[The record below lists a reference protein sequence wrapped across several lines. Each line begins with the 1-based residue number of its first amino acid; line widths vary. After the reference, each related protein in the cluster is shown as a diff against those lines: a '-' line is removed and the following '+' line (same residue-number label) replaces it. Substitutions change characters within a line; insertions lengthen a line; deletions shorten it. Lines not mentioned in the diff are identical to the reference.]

1 MRQKIVLAVIAA
13 AAALILWRVF
23 QPQQGEDVAAE
34 ADAGPTS
41 AVLRR
46 GNGSEPEA
54 LNPHNART
62 DSAFNIVRDLF
73 EGLTSHDPD
82 GKVVPG
88 VAESWQVSDDGQ
100 VYTFTLR
107 QDARWSNGDPLT
119 AADFVYSF
127 RRLADPATGA
137 YYAASLSPVVNA
149 GAIIAGS
156 LPPEELGVE
165 ATGPH
170 TLVMRLRSPTP
181 YILDLCTHPSMS
193 PVHRPSIEKHGD
205 AYGRP
210 ENLVSNGAFVVSEWV
225 VGSYV
230 AAERNTEYWGNSAN
244 AIDKVIFYNTV
255 DTSAELQR
263 YRADELDFTGSIP
276 LPQFNWIKQN
286 LGKELHISPYLTTYY
301 YGLNL
306 TRPPFAGN
314 AKLRQALAMA
324 VDRELLTERITGTG
338 ELPAYGWVPPGTNYY
353 TPQSFSWANLAPQE
367 RIAEAQRLYAEAGY
381 SRERPLRVELR
392 YNTADLHR
400 RVAVAVG
407 EMWKEHLGV
416 ELTLVNE
423 EFRVMIQNIR
433 EKQVTE
439 IFRSSWVG
447 DYNDAFTFSQFL
459 HTDFGLN
466 LVGYANPKYDALL
479 EQAAAETDLRRR
491 RALLEEAERLM
502 LADTPLIPLYFHVS
516 RHLVKPHVRGWRDN
530 IMNTHYSKHLSLQ

>member
-1 MRQKIVLAVIAA
+1 MRQKIILAVIAA

-23 QPQQGEDVAAE
+23 LPQEGEQTAAP
-34 ADAGPTS
+34 ADDGPRL

-46 GNGSEPEA
+46 GNGPEPEA

-62 DSAFNIVRDLF
+62 DAAFNISRDLF
-73 EGLTSHDPD
+73 EGLTTHDPD
-82 GKVVPG
+82 GKIVPG
-88 VAESWQVSDDGQ
+88 VAESWEVSDDGLT
-100 VYTFTLR
+100 YTFTLR
-107 QDARWSNGDPLT
+107 EDARWSNGDPLT
-119 AADFVYSF
+119 AEDFVYSF
-127 RRLADPATGA
+127 RRLVDPAVGA

-149 GAIIAGS
+149 DVIIAGN
-156 LPPEELGVE
+156 LPPQDLGVR
-165 ATGPH
+165 ALGPR
-170 TLVMRLRSPTP
+170 TLEIVLRAPTP
-181 YILDLCTHPSMS
+181 YILDLCSHPSMF
-193 PVHRPSIEKHGD
+193 PVHRPSIETHGD
-205 AYGRP
+205 GYGRP
-210 ENLVSNGAFVVSEWV
+210 ENLVSNGAFKVSEWV
-225 VGSYV
+225 VGSFV
-230 AAERNTEYWGNSAN
+230 AAERNEMYWGNDAN
-244 AIDKVIFYNTV
+244 AIDRVVFYNTV
-255 DTSAELQR
+255 DVSAELQR
-263 YRADELDFTGSIP
+263 YRADELDFTESIP
-276 LPQFNWIKQN
+276 LPQFDWIKQN

-301 YGLNL
+301 YGFNL
-306 TRPPFAGN
+306 TRPPFADN

-353 TPQSFSWANLAPQE
+353 TPQSFAWANLAPE
-367 RIAEAQRLYAEAGY
+367 ARLAEARRLYAEAGF
-381 SRERPLRVELR
+381 SREQPLRVELR

-400 RVAVAVG
+400 RVAVAVA
-407 EMWKEHLGV
+407 EMWKENLGV

-459 HTDFGLN
+459 HSDFGLN

-491 RALLEEAERLM
+491 RSLLEEAERLM

-516 RHLVKPHVRGWRDN
+516 RHLVKPNVRGWRDN
-530 IMNTHYSKHLSLQ
+530 IMNIHYSRHLSLQ

>member
-23 QPQQGEDVAAE
+23 QPQQGEDAAAE
-34 ADAGPTS
+34 ADAGPTI

-88 VAESWQVSDDGQ
+88 VAESWQVSDDGL

-107 QDARWSNGDPLT
+107 QDARWSNGDALT

-149 GAIIAGS
+149 DAIIAGS

-165 ATGPH
+165 APGPH

-193 PVHRPSIEKHGD
+193 PVHRPSIEEHGD

-306 TRPPFAGN
+306 TRPPFAGD

-338 ELPAYGWVPPGTNYY
+338 ELPAYG
-353 TPQSFSWANLAPQE
+353 
-367 RIAEAQRLYAEAGY
+367 
-381 SRERPLRVELR
+381 
-392 YNTADLHR
+392 
-400 RVAVAVG
+400 
-407 EMWKEHLGV
+407 
-416 ELTLVNE
+416 
-423 EFRVMIQNIR
+423 
-433 EKQVTE
+433 
-439 IFRSSWVG
+439 
-447 DYNDAFTFSQFL
+447 
-459 HTDFGLN
+459 
-466 LVGYANPKYDALL
+466 
-479 EQAAAETDLRRR
+479 
-491 RALLEEAERLM
+491 
-502 LADTPLIPLYFHVS
+502 
-516 RHLVKPHVRGWRDN
+516 
-530 IMNTHYSKHLSLQ
+530 